1 MRAKDAKL
9 FSDGLIEIMAS
20 RPDVL
25 DSVTGYFKNR
35 DQTRREAI
43 KDIGKFSYDTYLE
56 AIEFMRKNADVKGFV
71 LEIVKL
77 VDRFD
82 FLEETTLFMIDESLK
97 QGHTKEI
104 IEILD
109 EYFENTVFFKITQID
124 NENNNEN
131 NEH

>member
-1 MRAKDAKL
+1 MRKRDAEL
-9 FSDGLIEIMAS
+9 FTNSILEVMAS
-20 RPDVL
+20 RPDVFN
-25 DSVTGYFKNR
+25 SVTEYFKNR
-35 DQTRREAI
+35 DQTRREDF
-43 KDIGKFSYDTYLE
+43 KDIGNFSNDTYRE
-56 AIEFMRKNADVKGFV
+56 VIELMRKNADVKGFV

-82 FLEETTLFMIDESLK
+82 FLEETTLFMIAQSLK
-97 QGHTKEI
+97 QGQTKEI

-131 NEH
+131 NGH

>member
-43 KDIGKFSYDTYLE
+43 KDIGNFSNDTYRGV
-56 AIEFMRKNADVKGFV
+56 IELMRKNADVKGFV

-77 VDRFD
+77 ADRFD

-131 NEH
+131 NGH

>member
-43 KDIGKFSYDTYLE
+43 KDIGNFSNDTYRGV
-56 AIEFMRKNADVKGFV
+56 IELMRKNADVKGFV

-82 FLEETTLFMIDESLK
+82 FLEETTLFMIAQSLK
-97 QGHTKEI
+97 QGQTKEI

-109 EYFENTVFFKITQID
+109 EYFENTVFIKITQID
-124 NENNNEN
+124 NEDNNEDN
-131 NEH
+131 GH

>member
-43 KDIGKFSYDTYLE
+43 KDIAKFSNDTYRE
-56 AIEFMRKNADVKGFV
+56 VIELMRKNADVKGFV

-131 NEH
+131 NGH

>member
-20 RPDVL
+20 RPGVL

-43 KDIGKFSYDTYLE
+43 KDIGNFSNDTYRGV
-56 AIEFMRKNADVKGFV
+56 IELMRKNADVKGFV

-131 NEH
+131 NGH

>member
-43 KDIGKFSYDTYLE
+43 KDIGNFSNDTYRGV
-56 AIEFMRKNADVKGFV
+56 IELMRKNADVKGFV

-131 NEH
+131 NGH

>member
-1 MRAKDAKL
+1 MRKKDAEL
-9 FSDGLIEIMAS
+9 FSDGLKEILAS

-25 DSVTGYFKNR
+25 DSVTEYFKSCEQMRR
-35 DQTRREAI
+35 DALPN
-43 KDIGKFSYDTYLE
+43 IGEFSNDTYGELV
-56 AIEFMRKNADVKGFV
+56 EFLRKNADVKGLV
-71 LEIVKL
+71 PEIVKL

-131 NEH
+131 NGH

>member
-9 FSDGLIEIMAS
+9 FTKSILEVMAS
-20 RPDVL
+20 RPDVFN
-25 DSVTGYFKNR
+25 SVTEYFKNC

-43 KDIGKFSYDTYLE
+43 KYIGNLSNDTYRGV
-56 AIEFMRKNADVKGFV
+56 IELMCKNADVKGFV
-71 LEIVKL
+71 PEIVKL

-109 EYFENTVFFKITQID
+109 EYFENSVFFKITQID
-124 NENNNEN
+124 NENNNEDN
-131 NEH
+131 GH

>member
-1 MRAKDAKL
+1 MRKRDAEL
-9 FSDGLIEIMAS
+9 FTNGILEVMAS
-20 RPDVL
+20 RPDVFN
-25 DSVTGYFKNR
+25 SVTEYFKNC

-43 KDIGKFSYDTYLE
+43 KDIGNFSNDTYRGV
-56 AIEFMRKNADVKGFV
+56 IELMRKNADVKGFV
-71 LEIVKL
+71 PEIVKL

-109 EYFENTVFFKITQID
+109 EYFENSVFFKITQID
-124 NENNNEN
+124 NENNNEDN
-131 NEH
+131 GH

>member
-43 KDIGKFSYDTYLE
+43 KDIGNFSNDTYRGV
-56 AIEFMRKNADVKGFV
+56 IELMRKNADVKGFV

-124 NENNNEN
+124 NENNNEDN
-131 NEH
+131 GH

>member
-43 KDIGKFSYDTYLE
+43 KDIGNFSNDTYRGV
-56 AIEFMRKNADVKGFV
+56 IELMRKNADVKGFV

-109 EYFENTVFFKITQID
+109 EYFENTVFLKITQID
-124 NENNNEN
+124 N
-131 NEH
+131 

>member
-35 DQTRREAI
+35 DQTRREAV
-43 KDIGKFSYDTYLE
+43 KDIGNFSNDTYRGV
-56 AIEFMRKNADVKGFV
+56 IELMRKNADVKGFV

-131 NEH
+131 NGH

>member
-9 FSDGLIEIMAS
+9 LSDGLIEIMAS

-43 KDIGKFSYDTYLE
+43 KDIGNFSNDTYRGV
-56 AIEFMRKNADVKGFV
+56 IELMRKNADVKGFV

-131 NEH
+131 NGH

>member
-1 MRAKDAKL
+1 MRTQDAKL

-43 KDIGKFSYDTYLE
+43 KDIGNFSNDTYRGV
-56 AIEFMRKNADVKGFV
+56 IELMRKNADVKGFV

-82 FLEETTLFMIDESLK
+82 FLEETTLFMIAQSLK
-97 QGHTKEI
+97 QGQTKEL

-124 NENNNEN
+124 NESNNEN
-131 NEH
+131 NGR

>member
-43 KDIGKFSYDTYLE
+43 KDVGNFSNDTYRGV
-56 AIEFMRKNADVKGFV
+56 IELMRKNADVKGFV

-131 NEH
+131 NGH

>member
-43 KDIGKFSYDTYLE
+43 KDIGNFSNDTYRGV
-56 AIEFMRKNADVKGFV
+56 IELMRKNADVKGFV
-71 LEIVKL
+71 PEIVKL

-131 NEH
+131 NGH

>member
-43 KDIGKFSYDTYLE
+43 KDIGNFSNDTYRGV
-56 AIEFMRKNADVKGFV
+56 IELMRKNADVKGFV

-109 EYFENTVFFKITQID
+109 EYFENTVFFSKLTSYFI
-124 NENNNEN
+124 
-131 NEH
+131 

>member
-1 MRAKDAKL
+1 MRKKDAKL

-43 KDIGKFSYDTYLE
+43 KDIGNFSNDTYRGV
-56 AIEFMRKNADVKGFV
+56 IELMRKNADVKGFV

-131 NEH
+131 NGH

>member
-43 KDIGKFSYDTYLE
+43 KDIGNFSNDTYRGV
-56 AIEFMRKNADVKGFV
+56 IELMRKNADVKGFV

-109 EYFENTVFFKITQID
+109 EYFENTVFIKITQID

-131 NEH
+131 NGH

>member
-1 MRAKDAKL
+1 MRTQDAKL

-43 KDIGKFSYDTYLE
+43 KDIGNFSNDTYRGV
-56 AIEFMRKNADVKGFV
+56 IELMRKNADVKGFV

-131 NEH
+131 NGH

>member
-43 KDIGKFSYDTYLE
+43 KDIGNFSNDTYRGV
-56 AIEFMRKNADVKGFV
+56 IELMRKNADVKGFV

-104 IEILD
+104 IDILD
-109 EYFENTVFFKITQID
+109 EYFENIVFFKIILID
-124 NENNNEN
+124 NVNNNEN
-131 NEH
+131 NGH

>member
-25 DSVTGYFKNR
+25 DSVTEYFKNR

-43 KDIGKFSYDTYLE
+43 KDIGNFSNDTYRE
-56 AIEFMRKNADVKGFV
+56 VIELMRKNADVKGFV

-77 VDRFD
+77 VDKFD
-82 FLEETTLFMIDESLK
+82 FIAEATLFLISQSLK
-97 QGHTKEI
+97 EGDTKAVMAV
-104 IEILD
+104 LD
-109 EYFENTVFFKITQID
+109 EYFGNSMFINKIAQD
-124 NENNNEN
+124 NEDNNEN
-131 NEH
+131 NGH

>member
-20 RPDVL
+20 RPDVFN
-25 DSVTGYFKNR
+25 SVTEYFKNR

-43 KDIGKFSYDTYLE
+43 KDIGNFSNDTYRE
-56 AIEFMRKNADVKGFV
+56 VIELMRKNADVKGFV

-82 FLEETTLFMIDESLK
+82 FLEETTLFMIAQSLK
-97 QGHTKEI
+97 QGQTKEL

-109 EYFENTVFFKITQID
+109 EYFENTVFIKITQID
-124 NENNNEN
+124 NEDNNEDN
-131 NEH
+131 GH

>member
-43 KDIGKFSYDTYLE
+43 KDIGNFSNDTYRGV
-56 AIEFMRKNADVKGFV
+56 IELMRKNADVKGFV

-124 NENNNEN
+124 NEDNNEN
-131 NEH
+131 NGH

>member
-43 KDIGKFSYDTYLE
+43 KDIGNFSNDTYRGV
-56 AIEFMRKNADVKGFV
+56 IELMRKNADVKGFV

-109 EYFENTVFFKITQID
+109 EYFENTVFLK
-124 NENNNEN
+124 
-131 NEH
+131 

>member
-43 KDIGKFSYDTYLE
+43 KDIGNFSNDTYRE
-56 AIEFMRKNADVKGFV
+56 VIELMRKNADVKGFI

-77 VDRFD
+77 VDRFY

-131 NEH
+131 NGH

>member
-43 KDIGKFSYDTYLE
+43 KDIGNFSNDTYRE
-56 AIEFMRKNADVKGFV
+56 AMELMRKNADVKGFV

-131 NEH
+131 NGH

>member
-1 MRAKDAKL
+1 MRKKDAEL
-9 FSDGLIEIMAS
+9 FSDGLKEILAS

-43 KDIGKFSYDTYLE
+43 KDIGNFSNDTYRGV
-56 AIEFMRKNADVKGFV
+56 IELMRKNADVKGFV

-131 NEH
+131 NGH